1 MTTPIYRAAFGIAG
15 VNSTDG
21 VLANLKAS
29 AGVRCR
35 LTQAFF
41 GIQVAPT
48 NAPRF
53 GFKRMNA
60 VGTGS
65 ITAATIAQ
73 HDAAEGA
80 ATAALETAWATTRPT
95 VTGGY
100 FGDGIVPTVIGNGFL
115 FDFIGREIVVAL
127 SGGLCLLMV
136 NASGATT
143 GTICGWVEW
152 ME

>member
-1 MTTPIYRAAFGIAG
+1 MTTPLYRAAFGIAG

-21 VLANLKAS
+21 VLFNLKAS
-29 AGVRCR
+29 AGVRPR
-35 LTQAFF
+35 LTQVFF

-48 NAPRF
+48 NPPRF

-65 ITAATIAQ
+65 ITSGTVGQ
-73 HDAAEGA
+73 HDTAEGA
-80 ATAALETAWATTRPT
+80 PTAALETAWATTRPT

-100 FGDGIVPTVIGNGFL
+100 FGDGIVPTVLGNGFL
-115 FDFIGREIVVAL
+115 YDFIGREIVVAL
-127 SGGLCLLMV
+127 SGGLCGLMV

-143 GTICGWVEW
+143 GTIGGWVEW